1 MILLHSEL
9 EGAEIPLDPQSD
21 PRFYSTFLASRPEVL
36 ETDAI
41 KLINRL
47 QKQYPL
53 VRCHIVHLSAASGIP
68 IIREARA
75 AGLNLTV
82 ETCFHYLFLHSAD
95 IPNGHPEFKCC
106 PPIRE
111 DSNRDQ
117 LWKALQEGVIDC
129 VVSDH
134 SPCVAELK
142 KIEEGDVMAA
152 WGGISTLGLGLS
164 LLWTEGKQRGATI
177 ADLVRWTCEKTAE
190 HAGLKASKGRL
201 QVGCDADM
209 IIWDPDAVFT
219 VLSLMLGAY
228 IFMTQCSR
236 SRRNLY
242 ISKTSF
248 HPTSGVSCVG
258 VSRQL
263 TCVGTKSLSAAQD
276 SRDFHREGSSCDL
289 EDRNFEKLFRKVI
302 VREASG

>member
-9 EGAEIPLDPQSD
+9 EGAEVPSDPHSD
-21 PRFYSTFLASRPEVL
+21 PRHYSTFLASRPEVL

-41 KLINRL
+41 TMVTQL
-47 QKQYPL
+47 QKKYPL
-53 VRCHIVHLSAASGIP
+53 IRCHIVHLSAASAIP
-68 IIREARA
+68 IIRDARA

-111 DSNRDQ
+111 DANRDL

-164 LLWTEGKQRGATI
+164 LLWTEGKKRGVTI
-177 ADLVRWTCEKTAE
+177 ADLVRWTSEKTAE
-190 HAGLKASKGRL
+190 HAGLQASKGQL
-201 QVGCDADM
+201 KVGCDADM
-209 IIWDPDAVFT
+209 IIWDPDATFKVPCISPSSH
-219 VLSLMLGAY
+219 L
-228 IFMTQCSR
+228 IFNKKYSGHKRITTFQEQTFAVCGP
-236 SRRNLY
+236 Y
-242 ISKTSF
+242 TSW
-248 HPTSGVSCVG
+248 T
-258 VSRQL
+258 R
-263 TCVGTKSLSAAQD
+263 
-276 SRDFHREGSSCDL
+276 
-289 EDRNFEKLFRKVI
+289 
-302 VREASG
+302 